1 MHMLGEKSQVEVGG
15 RAPDSLEQKQR
26 RRMQIALALLVLA
39 LIVVLYRDWQLFP
52 SASLSQPD
60 TRSDAASPGGST
72 AQPSLS
78 TKPRISLLLK
88 PKSHPTPPPASK
100 EAPGAVATASNRTVL
115 PPLEVEVVAGDQHR
129 KVPTRNPSIRLDLRS
144 GDMQNAPSQASSGGG
159 SSDLASSTTA
169 GDVRVSAGAAKVV
182 SRPVQPEY
190 PILARQMKVQGSVV
204 LQALIDKAGK
214 IEDLRVLSGPSM
226 LSAAARQAVVQWSF
240 KPYFVAGEPVETE
253 TRITVNFTI
262 STN

>member
-1 MHMLGEKSQVEVGG
+1 MQMLGEKSHVEVGG
-15 RAPDSLEQKQR
+15 RAPDGLEQKQR

-39 LIVVLYRDWQLFP
+39 LMVVLYRDWQLFP
-52 SASLSQPD
+52 AASPAQPD
-60 TRSDAASPGGST
+60 TRSDAASP
-72 AQPSLS
+72 AVPAPQPGLS
-78 TKPRISLLLK
+78 TKPKISLLK
-88 PKSHPTPPPASK
+88 PKSRPSPPAPN
-100 EAPGAVATASNRTVL
+100 EAPGPVATASNRTVL

-129 KVPTRNPSIRLDLRS
+129 KVATRNPSIRLDLRS
-144 GDMQNAPSQASSGGG
+144 GDMQNAQSQASSGGG
-159 SSDLASSTTA
+159 SSDLGSSTSA

-214 IEDLRVLSGPSM
+214 IEDLRVLSGPAM

>member
-1 MHMLGEKSQVEVGG
+1 
-15 RAPDSLEQKQR
+15 
-26 RRMQIALALLVLA
+26 
-39 LIVVLYRDWQLFP
+39 
-52 SASLSQPD
+52 
-60 TRSDAASPGGST
+60 
-72 AQPSLS
+72 
-78 TKPRISLLLK
+78 
-88 PKSHPTPPPASK
+88 
-100 EAPGAVATASNRTVL
+100 
-115 PPLEVEVVAGDQHR
+115 
-129 KVPTRNPSIRLDLRS
+129 
-144 GDMQNAPSQASSGGG
+144 MQNAPSRASSGGG
-159 SSDLASSTTA
+159 SSELASSTTA

-214 IEDLRVLSGPSM
+214 IEDLRVLSGPAM

>member
-1 MHMLGEKSQVEVGG
+1 MHMLGEKSQAEVGG
-15 RAPDSLEQKQR
+15 RVPDSLELKQR

-52 SASLSQPD
+52 SASPSQSE
-60 TRSDAASPGGST
+60 TRSDASSPAVST
-72 AQPSLS
+72 SQPSLS
-78 TKPRISLLLK
+78 TKPRISLLK
-88 PKSHPTPPPASK
+88 PKSHPNPPAAAK

-129 KVPTRNPSIRLDLRS
+129 KVPTINPSIRLDLRS
-144 GDMQNAPSQASSGGG
+144 GDMQNAPSQASSDGG

-214 IEDLRVLSGPSM
+214 IEDLRVLSGPTM

>member
-1 MHMLGEKSQVEVGG
+1 MHMLGEKSQVEVAG

-52 SASLSQPD
+52 SASPSQPD
-60 TRSDAASPGGST
+60 TRSDAASPGVST

-78 TKPRISLLLK
+78 TKPRISLLK

-100 EAPGAVATASNRTVL
+100 DAPGTVATASNRTVL

-144 GDMQNAPSQASSGGG
+144 GDMQNAPSQASSDGG

-214 IEDLRVLSGPSM
+214 IEDLRVLSGPAM

>member
-1 MHMLGEKSQVEVGG
+1 MHMLEEKSPAELSG
-15 RAPDSLEQKQR
+15 RAPDNLEQRQR

-39 LIVVLYRDWQLFP
+39 LIVVLYRDWQLLP
-52 SASLSQPD
+52 SGTDSRPDASTDTAAPALSK
-60 TRSDAASPGGST
+60 
-72 AQPSLS
+72 AQPSLA
-78 TKPRISLLLK
+78 TKPPVSLQKSK
-88 PKSHPTPPPASK
+88 PHPIAPPVAK
-100 EAPGAVATASNRTVL
+100 DLPGAVITAANRTVL

-129 KVPTRNPSIRLDLRS
+129 KVPTNNPSIKLDLEPGNS
-144 GDMQNAPSQASSGGG
+144 LSAQASAPSGSEVPDSS
-159 SSDLASSTTA
+159 SSTA
-169 GDVRVSAGAAKVV
+169 QGSVRVSPGAAKVV

-190 PILARQMKVQGSVV
+190 PVLARQMKVQGSVV

-214 IEDLRVLSGPSM
+214 IEDLQVLSGPAM